1 MPAVLITGAN
11 RGLGLEF
18 ARQYAAA
25 GWSVIATA
33 RDPGG
38 AEELRNVEGVRI
50 EPLDMADRAAVA
62 VFGARLGDTRLDVFI
77 ANAGVMGGRSAI
89 DCDYAEAWIETLAV
103 NAVGPVLL
111 AYALKDRIA
120 RGGKAVAITS
130 KMGSIADNES
140 GGAYAY
146 RSSKAAL
153 NAAWRSLALDWEG
166 DGIAAAVLH
175 PGWVRTRMGG
185 PNGLIDPEESVA
197 GMRRVIHRLGPESS
211 GRFFNYD
218 GAEIGW

>member
-1 MPAVLITGAN
+1 MPAVLVTGAN

-18 ARQYAAA
+18 ARQYAAD
-25 GWSVIATA
+25 GWAVITTA
-33 RDPGG
+33 RDPNQ
-38 AEELRNVEGVRI
+38 AEALRAIDGVRI
-50 EPLDMADRAAVA
+50 EALDMTDRAAVA
-62 VFGARLGDTRLDVFI
+62 HFGARVADTQLDVFI

-89 DCDYAEAWIETLAV
+89 DRDYAEAWIETLAV
-103 NAVGPVLL
+103 NAVAPVLL
-111 AYALKDRIA
+111 AYALKDRITH
-120 RGGKAVAITS
+120 GGKAVAITS
-130 KMGSIADNES
+130 KMGSIADNSS

-153 NAAWRSLALDWEG
+153 NAAWRSLSLDWEG

-197 GMRRVIHRLGPESS
+197 GMRRVIAGLTLEES
-211 GRFFNYD
+211 GGFFNYD
-218 GAEIGW
+218 GAPIPW